1 VSAARL
7 RDLVDT
13 MARAL
18 ANDPQKVR
26 VVEVDHHGSTLIEVY
41 AAPRDVGKLIGRQGR
56 TIAAMRTLAGL
67 AAERA
72 RCTVTVEVRDEPPE
86 R

>member
-1 VSAARL
+1 MSAARL

-18 ANDPQKVR
+18 ADDPRKVR
-26 VVEVDHHGSTLIEVY
+26 VVEVDRHGSTLIEVY

-72 RCTVTVEVRDEPPE
+72 RRNVTVEVRDAPPE